1 MIQWL
6 MGFNILAGGFL
17 DVDDADLTHGD
28 SLRDDF

>member
-17 DVDDADLTHGD
+17 DVDDADLHMGTG
-28 SLRDDF
+28 